1 MRLSIMLLGLVSFPA
16 LAACPNLG
24 GVYKICRSST
34 NQNMMT
40 EVVVDQKIV
49 NKYNQ
54 FTFTTK
60 EADAEDARIEKYIAD
75 GKTKIVS
82 DTDSDTGVTIK
93 TETLTTC
100 LDDVLNIKMNATL
113 DAEAFAN
120 ITIKTHKE
128 GNRLIQVFSGTS
140 MGDQVNDTITC
151 E

>member
-1 MRLSIMLLGLVSFPA
+1 MRLSIMLLGLVSFSA
-16 LAACPNLG
+16 IAACPNLG

-60 EADAEDARIEKYIAD
+60 EAEVEDVRIEKYIAD

-82 DTDSDTGVTIK
+82 DTDSDTGITIK

-113 DAEAFAN
+113 DSEAFAN

-128 GNRLIQVFSGTS
+128 GNRLIQVFSGVS
-140 MGDQVNDTITC
+140 MGDQVSDTITC